1 LGEGTILVAQRPAS
15 RRRAVSGLFL
25 TFVLSFV
32 NLVGIIFTLIALGGL
47 EPWSRW
53 QFIGAFGVLEAAS
66 GLANVISPNI
76 WRLPVAELQTSE
88 RTPIELAGSTM
99 FIPHWAA
106 LARFAAG
113 VVLIAIAASREG
125 LALSSLALVPL
136 ILALAGLVLA
146 ISAVFAR
153 VAVIRPEFDVFQANV
168 QWGGRLREFPPV
180 SLSAVVLQLL
190 LSIITVPA
198 AKLLDPAALY
208 QPELAPS
215 LGSVL
220 VMLVAAAIAGL
231 LVYLLWAGRVAG
243 TARAEQQRE
252 AEEHA

>member
-1 LGEGTILVAQRPAS
+1 VAQRRAS
-15 RRRAVSGLFL
+15 RRRAFGGLFL

-32 NLVGIIFTLIALGGL
+32 NLVGIIVTLVALGGL
-47 EPWSRW
+47 EPWSPW

-88 RTPIELAGSTM
+88 RTQIELAGSAM
-99 FIPHWAA
+99 LIPHWAA
-106 LARFAAG
+106 LARCAAG
-113 VVLIAIAASREG
+113 AVLIAVAAGHEG
-125 LALSSLALVPL
+125 LAPASLALVPF
-136 ILALAGLVLA
+136 IVALAWLFLA
-146 ISAVFAR
+146 ISAAFAR
-153 VAVIRPEFDVFQANV
+153 VAVIRPEIDVVQADV
-168 QWGGRLREFPPV
+168 RWGGRLRELPPV

-190 LSIITVPA
+190 FSISTVPA
-198 AKLLDPAALY
+198 AKLLDPTVLY

-215 LGSVL
+215 LEALLAVL
-220 VMLVAAAIAGL
+220 AAAAISGL
-231 LVYLLWAGRVAG
+231 FVYLLWSGRVAG

>member
-1 LGEGTILVAQRPAS
+1 MGWILVAQRPAS

-88 RTPIELAGSTM
+88 RTQIELAGSTM
-99 FIPHWAA
+99 LIPHWAA

-113 VVLIAIAASREG
+113 LVLIAIAASREG
-125 LALSSLALVPL
+125 LALASLALVPL

-146 ISAVFAR
+146 VSAVFAR

-190 LSIITVPA
+190 LSIVTVPA
-198 AKLLDPAALY
+198 AKLLDPTALY

-215 LGSVL
+215 LGALLAVL
-220 VMLVAAAIAGL
+220 VASAIAGL
-231 LVYLLWAGRVAG
+231 LVYLLWSSRVAG
-243 TARAEQQRE
+243 RAPAEQQRE

>member
-1 LGEGTILVAQRPAS
+1 MAQRLAS

-47 EPWSRW
+47 APWSRW

-76 WRLPVAELQTSE
+76 WRLPVAQLQTSE
-88 RTPIELAGSTM
+88 QTQIELAGSAM
-99 FIPHWAA
+99 LIPHWAA

-113 VVLIAIAASREG
+113 ALLMALAALQEG
-125 LALSSLALVPL
+125 LGPASLALVPL
-136 ILALAGLVLA
+136 ILALAWLILA
-146 ISAVFAR
+146 ISAAFAR
-153 VAVIRPEFDVFQANV
+153 VALIRPEFDVVQANV
-168 QWGGRLREFPPV
+168 NWGGRLREFPPV
-180 SLSAVVLQLL
+180 SLSAVVLQFL
-190 LSIITVPA
+190 LSIATVPA
-198 AKLLDPAALY
+198 AKLLDPTVLY

-215 LGSVL
+215 LEALLAVL
-220 VMLVAAAIAGL
+220 TASAISGL
-231 LVYLLWAGRVAG
+231 LVYLLWSGRVAG
-243 TARAEQQRE
+243 TAPAEQQRE

>member
-1 LGEGTILVAQRPAS
+1 VAQRLAS

-47 EPWSRW
+47 APWSRW

-76 WRLPVAELQTSE
+76 WRLPVAQLQTSE
-88 RTPIELAGSTM
+88 RTQIELAGSALL
-99 FIPHWAA
+99 IPHWAA

-113 VVLIAIAASREG
+113 AVLMAVAAWHEG
-125 LALSSLALVPL
+125 LAPASLALVPL
-136 ILALAGLVLA
+136 ILALAWLILV
-146 ISAVFAR
+146 ISAAFAR
-153 VAVIRPEFDVFQANV
+153 VAVIGPEIDVV
-168 QWGGRLREFPPV
+168 QVNLRWGGRLREFPPV
-180 SLSAVVLQLL
+180 SLSAVVLQFL
-190 LSIITVPA
+190 LSIFTVPA
-198 AKLLDPAALY
+198 AKLLDPTVLY

-215 LGSVL
+215 LEALLAVL
-220 VMLVAAAIAGL
+220 IASAISGV
-231 LVYLLWAGRVAG
+231 LVYLLWSGRVAG
-243 TARAEQQRE
+243 TAPAEQQRE

>member
-1 LGEGTILVAQRPAS
+1 MAQRRSS

-32 NLVGIIFTLIALGGL
+32 NLVGIIVTLIALGGL

-66 GLANVISPNI
+66 GLANVVSPNI
-76 WRLPVAELQTSE
+76 WRLPVAEVQTSK
-88 RTPIELAGSTM
+88 RTQIELAGSTM
-99 FIPHWAA
+99 LIPHWAA

-113 VVLIAIAASREG
+113 VVLIALAAWHEG
-125 LALSSLALVPL
+125 LGPASLALVPF
-136 ILALAGLVLA
+136 ILALAWLLLA

-153 VAVIRPEFDVFQANV
+153 VALIRPELDVVQADV
-168 QWGGRLREFPPV
+168 RWGGRLRELPPV

-190 LSIITVPA
+190 FSVSTVPA
-198 AKLLDPAALY
+198 AKLLDPTVVY

-215 LGSVL
+215 FDAFLAVLVASAISVL
-220 VMLVAAAIAGL
+220 L
-231 LVYLLWAGRVAG
+231 LYLLWSGRA
-243 TARAEQQRE
+243 ARRARVEQQRE

>member
-1 LGEGTILVAQRPAS
+1 MAQRLSS

-66 GLANVISPNI
+66 GLANVVSPNI
-76 WRLPVAELQTSE
+76 WRLPVAEVQTSD
-88 RTPIELAGSTM
+88 RTQVELAGSTM
-99 FIPHWAA
+99 LIPHWAA

-113 VVLIAIAASREG
+113 VVLMSIAASHEG
-125 LALSSLALVPL
+125 LGAASLALVPL
-136 ILALAGLVLA
+136 ILALAWLILA

-153 VAVIRPEFDVFQANV
+153 IALIRPEFDVFQANV

-180 SLSAVVLQLL
+180 SLSAVLLQLL
-190 LSIITVPA
+190 LSMATVPA
-198 AKLLDPAALY
+198 AMLLDPKLLY

-215 LGSVL
+215 LDALLAVL
-220 VMLVAAAIAGL
+220 VASAISAVL
-231 LVYLLWAGRVAG
+231 LYLLWSGRVAG

>member
-1 LGEGTILVAQRPAS
+1 MAQRRSS

-32 NLVGIIFTLIALGGL
+32 NLVGIIVTLIALGGL

-76 WRLPVAELQTSE
+76 WRLPVAEVQTSK
-88 RTPIELAGSTM
+88 RTQIELAGSTLL
-99 FIPHWAA
+99 IPHWAA

-113 VVLIAIAASREG
+113 AVLIAVAAWHEG
-125 LALSSLALVPL
+125 LAPASLALVPF
-136 ILALAGLVLA
+136 ILALAWLFLA

-153 VAVIRPEFDVFQANV
+153 VALIRPEFDVVQANV
-168 QWGGRLREFPPV
+168 RWGGRLRELPPV
-180 SLSAVVLQLL
+180 SLSAIVLQLL
-190 LSIITVPA
+190 FSICTVPA
-198 AKLLDPAALY
+198 AKLLDPTILY
-208 QPELAPS
+208 QPELEPS
-215 LGSVL
+215 LDASLAVL
-220 VMLVAAAIAGL
+220 VASAIAVL
-231 LVYLLWAGRVAG
+231 LLYLLWSGRVARK
-243 TARAEQQRE
+243 ARVEQQRE

>member
-1 LGEGTILVAQRPAS
+1 VAQRLAS
-15 RRRAVSGLFL
+15 RRRAFSGLLL

-47 EPWSRW
+47 APCSRW

-76 WRLPVAELQTSE
+76 WRLPVAQLQTSD
-88 RTPIELAGSTM
+88 RTQIELAGSALL
-99 FIPHWAA
+99 IPHWAA

-113 VVLIAIAASREG
+113 TVLMAVAAWHEG
-125 LALSSLALVPL
+125 LARASVALIPFL
-136 ILALAGLVLA
+136 LALAWLILV
-146 ISAVFAR
+146 ISAAFAR
-153 VAVIRPEFDVFQANV
+153 VALIRPEFDVV
-168 QWGGRLREFPPV
+168 QVNLHWGGRLREFPPG
-180 SLSAVVLQLL
+180 SLTAAVLQFL
-190 LSIITVPA
+190 LSISTVPA
-198 AKLLDPAALY
+198 AKLLEPTVLY

-215 LGSVL
+215 LEALLAVL
-220 VMLVAAAIAGL
+220 IASAISGVLA
-231 LVYLLWAGRVAG
+231 YLFWSGRVAA

>member
-1 LGEGTILVAQRPAS
+1 VAQRLAS
-15 RRRAVSGLFL
+15 RRRAFSGLFL

-76 WRLPVAELQTSE
+76 WRLPVAQLQTSE
-88 RTPIELAGSTM
+88 RTQIELAGSTLL
-99 FIPHWAA
+99 IPHWAA
-106 LARFAAG
+106 LARCAAG
-113 VVLIAIAASREG
+113 ALLIAIAASHEG
-125 LALSSLALVPL
+125 LGLASLGLVPL
-136 ILALAGLVLA
+136 ILALAWLILA
-146 ISAVFAR
+146 ISATFAR
-153 VAVIRPEFDVFQANV
+153 VAVIRPEFDVVQANV
-168 QWGGRLREFPPV
+168 NWGGRLREFPPV

-190 LSIITVPA
+190 LSIATVPA
-198 AKLLDPAALY
+198 AMLLDPTLLY
-208 QPELAPS
+208 RPELAPS
-215 LGSVL
+215 LEALLAVL
-220 VMLVAAAIAGL
+220 LVSAISGL
-231 LVYLLWAGRVAG
+231 LVYLLWSGRVAG

>member
-1 LGEGTILVAQRPAS
+1 MAQRPAS
-15 RRRAVSGLFL
+15 PRRAVSGLFL

-32 NLVGIIFTLIALGGL
+32 NLVGIIVTLIALGGL

-76 WRLPVAELQTSE
+76 WRLPVAQVQTSE
-88 RTPIELAGSTM
+88 RTQIELAGSTLL
-99 FIPHWAA
+99 IPHWAA

-113 VVLIAIAASREG
+113 AVLMAGAAWHEG
-125 LALSSLALVPL
+125 VAPASLALVPF
-136 ILALAGLVLA
+136 ILALAWLILV

-153 VAVIRPEFDVFQANV
+153 VALIRPEFDVVQANV
-168 QWGGRLREFPPV
+168 HWGGRLREFPAV
-180 SLSAVVLQLL
+180 SLSAVLLQFL
-190 LSIITVPA
+190 LSISTVPA
-198 AKLLDPAALY
+198 AKLLDPTVLY

-215 LGSVL
+215 LEALLAVL
-220 VMLVAAAIAGL
+220 VASAISGMLL
-231 LVYLLWAGRVAG
+231 YLLWSGRIAG